1 MVCDN
6 SSHQA
11 VKSCTFIVMAL
22 LPYLPTVMAMAGE
35 VLLVRCSCST
45 TTLSCSR
52 ERENLWKEG
61 GRREGGGKG
70 EGKESGREGRR
81 EGGRGKEKKEEG
93 GREEGGGDRE
103 KERGREVGRRET
115 LDNTYFH
122 NYLTERREST
132 LAQMNKVV
140 IHIPEWKEQYATDIV
155 LATLF

>member
-22 LPYLPTVMAMAGE
+22 LPYLPIVMAMAGE
-35 VLLVRCSCST
+35 VLPVRCSCST

-61 GRREGGGKG
+61 GRREGRG
-70 EGKESGREGRR
+70 EGERKGRK

-93 GREEGGGDRE
+93 GREEGGEERERAREGSGEEGDI
-103 KERGREVGRRET
+103 GI
-115 LDNTYFH
+115 
-122 NYLTERREST
+122 YLLPQLPHRT
-132 LAQMNKVV
+132 
-140 IHIPEWKEQYATDIV
+140 
-155 LATLF
+155 